1 MRVISTAVAALAIAG
16 AATASPAKDG
26 GAPPKIN
33 IEKTCRENVGALST
47 TLGSEI
53 RQDTSICMMDERD
66 ARGQLVKNWSK
77 YPALAKEQCVK
88 PQEYLPGYVEWLVC
102 IEMTRDARQARKDQ
116 SSPATSGMGTSRRAS
131 ARRADTASTQCPIV
145 KYADDGSIDYIVNC

>member
-1 MRVISTAVAALAIAG
+1 MRVISTAVVALVIAG
-16 AATASPAKDG
+16 AAAASPAKDG
-26 GAPPKIN
+26 GGPPKID

-53 RQDTSICMMDERD
+53 RQDTNICMTDERD
-66 ARGQLVKNWSK
+66 ARDQLVKNWSR

-88 PQEYLPGYVEWLVC
+88 PQEYLPGYVEWLSC

-116 SSPATSGMGTSRRAS
+116 SSPTTSGMGSSRRAS
-131 ARRADTASTQCPIV
+131 TRRADTPST
-145 KYADDGSIDYIVNC
+145 